1 MKLEERNIEY
11 DERINHYLRGLM
23 GNDERMAFEQ
33 EVDGNEE
40 LRERLVSTSLLV
52 QGIVEEGMQRE
63 GQYQL
68 DNISQM
74 SPEEFEEATMGESLP
89 YAESADMTIDTPI
102 DLDFLDS
109 SDSSDAPDAPKRSKS
124 QFWWIS
130 GLAASIALVVGL
142 FLINPTTSQQPS
154 DVAYEVACDTA
165 IEIESPITIKQPKL
179 ASLAKD
185 FNRPITGEPD
195 EFVAIRQQ
203 IQNEDAK
210 DMMAVVYDIDKI
222 EAPTYNE
229 GAMGAENAEV
239 IKEMQQMH
247 NDCTHW
253 YKALAFL
260 KKGEKSNA
268 ISELNYVKEHG
279 RNEDL
284 VKRATAL
291 LKKLEK

>member
-11 DERINHYLRGLM
+11 DERINRYLRGLM
-23 GNDERMAFEQ
+23 GDDERTAFEQ

-68 DNISQM
+68 DTISQM

-89 YAESADMTIDTPI
+89 YAESADMTINTPI
-102 DLDFLDS
+102 DL
-109 SDSSDAPDAPKRSKS
+109 DAPDAPKRSKS

-142 FLINPTTSQQPS
+142 FLINPTTNQQPS

-165 IEIESPITIKQPKL
+165 IEIESPITIKQPTL
-179 ASLAKD
+179 ASLASEYNK
-185 FNRPITGEPD
+185 PIAGEPD

-203 IQNEDAK
+203 IQNEDSK

-222 EAPTYNE
+222 QVPTSNE

-239 IKEMQQMH
+239 IKEMRQMH
-247 NDCTHW
+247 NECTHW
-253 YKALAFL
+253 YKALAYL
-260 KKGEKSNA
+260 KKGDKESA
-268 ISELNYVKEHG
+268 IKELNYVKQHG
-279 RNEDL
+279 SNEDL
-284 VKRATAL
+284 VKRATDL

>member
-1 MKLEERNIEY
+1 MKLEQRNIEY
-11 DERINHYLRGLM
+11 DERINRYLRGLM
-23 GNDERMAFEQ
+23 GDDERTAFEQ

-52 QGIVEEGMQRE
+52 QGIVEKGMQRE

-68 DNISQM
+68 DFIRQM

-102 DLDFLDS
+102 DL
-109 SDSSDAPDAPKRSKS
+109 DAPDAPKRSKS

-142 FLINPTTSQQPS
+142 FLINPTTNQQPSDVAS

-165 IEIESPITIKQPKL
+165 IEIESPITIKQPTL
-179 ASLAKD
+179 ASLAKEY
-185 FNRPITGEPD
+185 NKPIAGEPD

-203 IQNEDAK
+203 IQNEDSK
-210 DMMAVVYDIDKI
+210 DMMAVVYDINKI
-222 EAPTYNE
+222 QAPTYNE

-239 IKEMQQMH
+239 IKEKRQMY
-247 NDCTHW
+247 NDCNHW
-253 YKALAFL
+253 YKALALL
-260 KKGEKSNA
+260 KKGDKDSA
-268 ISELNYVKEHG
+268 IRELNNLKEQG
-279 RNEDL
+279 SNEDL
-284 VKRATAL
+284 VKRATDL

>member
-1 MKLEERNIEY
+1 MKLEQRNIEY
-11 DERINHYLRGLM
+11 DERINRYLRGLM
-23 GNDERMAFEQ
+23 GDDERTAFEQ

-52 QGIVEEGMQRE
+52 QGIVEEGMNLE

-68 DNISQM
+68 DAISQM
-74 SPEEFEEATMGESLP
+74 SPEEFEKAIQDDNTWRPKGRVVKWAAAVATLAIGAGTLFYPVISRPPLI
-89 YAESADMTIDTPI
+89 AENDVKTEMPATSKKTAPTP
-102 DLDFLDS
+102 
-109 SDSSDAPDAPKRSKS
+109 AR
-124 QFWWIS
+124 
-130 GLAASIALVVGL
+130 
-142 FLINPTTSQQPS
+142 PT
-154 DVAYEVACDTA
+154 
-165 IEIESPITIKQPKL
+165 L
-179 ASLAKD
+179 ASLAKEY
-185 FNRPITGEPD
+185 NKPIAGEPD

-222 EAPTYNE
+222 EAPTSNE

-260 KKGEKSNA
+260 KKGDKDSA
-268 ISELNYVKEHG
+268 IKELNNLKEHG
-279 RNEDL
+279 SNEDL
-284 VKRATAL
+284 VNRATAL
-291 LKKLEK
+291 LKKLKK

>member
-11 DERINHYLRGLM
+11 DERINRYLRGLM
-23 GNDERMAFEQ
+23 GDDERTAFEQ

-40 LRERLVSTSLLV
+40 LRERLISTSLLV

-68 DNISQM
+68 DTISQM

-109 SDSSDAPDAPKRSKS
+109 PDAPKRSKS

-142 FLINPTTSQQPS
+142 FLINPTTSQQTS
-154 DVAYEVACDTA
+154 DVAYEMACDTA
-165 IEIESPITIKQPKL
+165 IEIESPITIKQPTL
-179 ASLAKD
+179 ASLADEYNK
-185 FNRPITGEPD
+185 PIAGEPD

-203 IQNEDAK
+203 IQNEDSK

-253 YKALAFL
+253 YKSLAFL

-279 RNEDL
+279 RNKDL

>member
-1 MKLEERNIEY
+1 MKLEQRNIEY
-11 DERINHYLRGLM
+11 DERINRYLRGLM
-23 GNDERMAFEQ
+23 GDDERTAFEQ

-40 LRERLVSTSLLV
+40 LRERLISTSLLV

-68 DNISQM
+68 DTISQM

-89 YAESADMTIDTPI
+89 YAESADMTIETPI
-102 DLDFLDS
+102 DLDFIDS
-109 SDSSDAPDAPKRSKS
+109 PDAPKRSKS

-154 DVAYEVACDTA
+154 EVAYEVACDTA

-203 IQNEDAK
+203 IQNEEAK

-239 IKEMQQMH
+239 IKEMRQMH

-260 KKGEKSNA
+260 KKGDKDSA
-268 ISELNYVKEHG
+268 IKELNNLKEHG
-279 RNEDL
+279 SNEDL
-284 VKRATAL
+284 VKRATDL
-291 LKKLEK
+291 LKRLEK

>member
-1 MKLEERNIEY
+1 MKLEQRNIEY
-11 DERINHYLRGLM
+11 DERINRYLRGLM
-23 GNDERMAFEQ
+23 GDDERKAFEQ

-52 QGIVEEGMQRE
+52 QGIIEEGMNRE

-68 DNISQM
+68 DTISQM

-102 DLDFLDS
+102 DL
-109 SDSSDAPDAPKRSKS
+109 DAPDAPKRSKS

-142 FLINPTTSQQPS
+142 FLINPTTNQQPS

-165 IEIESPITIKQPKL
+165 IEIESPITIKQPTL
-179 ASLAKD
+179 ASLAKEY
-185 FNRPITGEPD
+185 NKPIAGEPD
-195 EFVAIRQQ
+195 KFVAIRQQ
-203 IQNEDAK
+203 IQNEEAK

-222 EAPTYNE
+222 QAPTYNE

-260 KKGEKSNA
+260 KKGDKDSA
-268 ISELNYVKEHG
+268 IKELNSLKEHG
-279 RNEDL
+279 SNEDL

>member
-1 MKLEERNIEY
+1 MKLEQRNIEY
-11 DERINHYLRGLM
+11 DERINRYLRGLM
-23 GNDERMAFEQ
+23 GDDERKAFEQ

-52 QGIVEEGMQRE
+52 QGIIEEGMNRE

-68 DNISQM
+68 DTISQM

-102 DLDFLDS
+102 DL
-109 SDSSDAPDAPKRSKS
+109 DAPDAPKRSKS

-142 FLINPTTSQQPS
+142 FLINPTTNQQPS

-165 IEIESPITIKQPKL
+165 IEIESPITIKQPTL
-179 ASLAKD
+179 ASLAKEY
-185 FNRPITGEPD
+185 NKPIAGEPD
-195 EFVAIRQQ
+195 KFVAIRQQ
-203 IQNEDAK
+203 IQNEEAK

-222 EAPTYNE
+222 QAPTYNE

-260 KKGEKSNA
+260 KKGDKDSA
-268 ISELNYVKEHG
+268 IRELNNLKEHG
-279 RNEDL
+279 SNEDL

-291 LKKLEK
+291 LKKLKK

>member
-1 MKLEERNIEY
+1 MNREERHIEY
-11 DERINHYLRGLM
+11 DERINRYLRGLM
-23 GNDERMAFEQ
+23 GDEERTAFEQ

-68 DNISQM
+68 DAIKQM
-74 SPEEFEEATMGESLP
+74 SQEEFIQATQGKKKGLTPSLFIKWASGIAAVAIVVFSFYTLRP
-89 YAESADMTIDTPI
+89 SATG
-102 DLDFLDS
+102 
-109 SDSSDAPDAPKRSKS
+109 DAPVIAQNEQVKDAQPAKPKRTTK
-124 QFWWIS
+124 
-130 GLAASIALVVGL
+130 
-142 FLINPTTSQQPS
+142 PT
-154 DVAYEVACDTA
+154 
-165 IEIESPITIKQPKL
+165 L
-179 ASLAKD
+179 ASLVNEYNK
-185 FNRPITGEPD
+185 PIAGEPD

-203 IQNEDAK
+203 IQNEASK
-210 DMMAVVYDIDKI
+210 DMMAVVYDIDQI
-222 EAPTYNE
+222 EKPTANN

-247 NDCTHW
+247 NDCTRW

-260 KKGEKSNA
+260 KKGDKDSA
-268 ISELNYVKEHG
+268 TRELNELVTHG
-279 RNEDL
+279 SNEDL

>member
-1 MKLEERNIEY
+1 MKLEQRNIEY
-11 DERINHYLRGLM
+11 DERINRYLRGLM
-23 GNDERMAFEQ
+23 GDDERTAFEK

-40 LRERLVSTSLLV
+40 LRERLISTSLLV

-68 DNISQM
+68 DTISQM

-89 YAESADMTIDTPI
+89 YAESADMTIETPI

-109 SDSSDAPDAPKRSKS
+109 PDAPKRSKS

-154 DVAYEVACDTA
+154 DVAYEVACDTT
-165 IEIESPITIKQPKL
+165 IEIESPITINQPTL
-179 ASLAKD
+179 ASLAKEY
-185 FNRPITGEPD
+185 NKPIAGESD

-203 IQNEDAK
+203 IQNEEAK
-210 DMMAVVYDIDKI
+210 DMMVVVYDIDKI
-222 EAPTYNE
+222 QAPTYNE

-239 IKEMQQMH
+239 IKEKQQMY

-253 YKALAFL
+253 YKALAYL
-260 KKGEKSNA
+260 KKGDKDSA
-268 ISELNYVKEHG
+268 IRELNNLKEHG
-279 RNEDL
+279 SNEDL
-284 VKRATAL
+284 VKRATDL

>member
-1 MKLEERNIEY
+1 MKREERDIEY
-11 DERINHYLRGLM
+11 DERINRYLRGLM
-23 GNDERMAFEQ
+23 SDDERMAFEQ

-52 QGIVEEGMQRE
+52 QGIAEEGMQRE

-68 DNISQM
+68 DAISQM
-74 SPEEFEEATMGESLP
+74 SLEEFEQATKEEQQP
-89 YAESADMTIDTPI
+89 VVA
-102 DLDFLDS
+102 
-109 SDSSDAPDAPKRSKS
+109 APKRSKS

-154 DVAYEVACDTA
+154 DVAYEVACDTT
-165 IEIESPITIKQPKL
+165 IEIESPITIKQPTL
-179 ASLAKD
+179 ASLADEYNK
-185 FNRPITGEPD
+185 PIAGEPD
-195 EFVAIRQQ
+195 EFAAIRQQ
-203 IQNEDAK
+203 IQNEESK

-222 EAPTYNE
+222 EVPASNE

-239 IKEMQQMH
+239 IKEMKQMH
-247 NDCTHW
+247 NDCTRW

-260 KKGEKSNA
+260 KKGDKDSA
-268 ISELNYVKEHG
+268 INELNNLKEHG
-279 RNEDL
+279 SNEDL

>member
-11 DERINHYLRGLM
+11 DERINRYLRGLM

-74 SPEEFEEATMGESLP
+74 SPKEFIQAIQGRKKGMSPLFFMRWASGIAAVAIIAFCFYTLRPSHTGDGPVIAQNEQVKVSRP
-89 YAESADMTIDTPI
+89 AE
-102 DLDFLDS
+102 
-109 SDSSDAPDAPKRSKS
+109 PKRTTK
-124 QFWWIS
+124 
-130 GLAASIALVVGL
+130 
-142 FLINPTTSQQPS
+142 PT
-154 DVAYEVACDTA
+154 
-165 IEIESPITIKQPKL
+165 L
-179 ASLAKD
+179 ASLAKEY
-185 FNRPITGEPD
+185 NRPIAGEPD

-203 IQNEDAK
+203 IQNEEAK
-210 DMMAVVYDIDKI
+210 DMMAVVYDIDII
-222 EAPTYNE
+222 EAPEYNE

-253 YKALAFL
+253 YKALAYL
-260 KKGEKSNA
+260 KKGDKDSA
-268 ISELNYVKEHG
+268 IRELNNLKEHG
-279 RNEDL
+279 SNEDL
-284 VKRATAL
+284 AKRATDL
-291 LKKLEK
+291 LKKLGK